1 MLVAWGI
8 CSSTTYLKP
17 TKKPPVC
24 QDVCCA
30 KPTDRPR
37 LPVCGGGPFLIS
49 TRIPFAESRLWNGHD
64 GGAKFTSELFSH
76 IPQHSSRWISRLSS
90 NYLQSKTATQTRN
103 VKMPVAVPTNSS
115 ARPESRRLRIGVI
128 GLGRMARGMLE
139 MWVGAARSI
148 GRREVPR
155 GLALIAP
162 QVAFAAPRAELVA
175 ACDLL
180 AENVAWARTNLPGH
194 TS

>member
-115 ARPESRRLRIGVI
+115 ARPESGRLRIGVI
-128 GLGRMARGMLE
+128 GLGRMGQRHARN
-139 MWVGAARSI
+139 VGGRCSEHWAARSAQRTCADCTTGCI
-148 GRREVPR
+148 RR
-155 GLALIAP
+155 
-162 QVAFAAPRAELVA
+162 AASRACCSLRSSCRERCL
-175 ACDLL
+175 
-180 AENVAWARTNLPGH
+180 G
-194 TS
+194 